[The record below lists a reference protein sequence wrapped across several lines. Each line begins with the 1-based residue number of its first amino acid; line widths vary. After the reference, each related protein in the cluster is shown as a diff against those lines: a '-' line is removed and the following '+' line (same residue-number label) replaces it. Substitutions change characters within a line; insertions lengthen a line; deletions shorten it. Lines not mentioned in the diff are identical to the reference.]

1 PRSPGALDPEGG
13 RVVRVG
19 YRAVFPGAMA
29 VGATGDRTHA
39 ERAAR
44 AVAEGLLADGITVHH
59 APVCDVNVEPRNP
72 VIGTRSFGDD
82 PDRVA
87 EHAAA
92 WVRGSEGAGVASTP
106 KHFPGHGDTS
116 LDS

>member
-1 PRSPGALDPEGG
+1 M
-13 RVVRVG
+13 RVG
-19 YRAVFPGAMA
+19 YRAVFPSAMA
-29 VGATGDRTHA
+29 IGATGDPRNA

-44 AVAEGLLADGITVHH
+44 AVAEGLLADGITVNH

-82 PDRVA
+82 AERVA
-87 EHAAA
+87 QFAAA

-106 KHFPGHGDTS
+106 SACCSLVGTS
-116 LDS
+116 CSVC